1 MKKNLI
7 FVTIFLYADVSN
19 IILKI
24 DKIERYKPVFKH
36 IYMPECK
43 EKKVK
48 IISVNNKIPLSKKRV
63 ELKLLAIFN
72 KKAFIN
78 YQWVKEGDE
87 LSGYKVVK
95 IYHKKVLLK
104 RNNKFIVLKFNNKLL
119 ERKE

>member
-24 DKIERYKPVFKH
+24 DKIERYKPVFKY

-72 KKAFIN
+72 KKALIN
-78 YQWVKEGDE
+78 NEWLKKGDIIK
-87 LSGYKVVK
+87 GYKVIE
-95 IYHKKVLLK
+95 IYPKKVVLK
-104 RNNKFIVLKFNNKLL
+104 RENHFIILKFNDLL
-119 ERKE
+119 KVKK